1 VWLARMDLFEW
12 VAQVSLLSKLACRR
26 QEKGEKSALLGSIP
40 STNPDFLWS
49 LVNSLHFMRLSLKEG
64 AHVVLSRV
72 AYRKSGQSTGC
83 PMRLARVKA
92 SVLPAVS
99 APMRLPRVK
108 ASVLPAVSA
117 PMRLPRV
124 KASVLPA
131 VSAPILRVLAKGGI
145 VKSHP
150 SISHA
155 KRTCSIGDLGFPG

>member
-1 VWLARMDLFEW
+1 MWLARMDLFEW

-92 SVLPAVS
+92 SVLPAV
-99 APMRLPRVK
+99 A
-108 ASVLPAVSA
+108 
-117 PMRLPRV
+117 
-124 KASVLPA
+124 
-131 VSAPILRVLAKGGI
+131 APILRVLAKGGI